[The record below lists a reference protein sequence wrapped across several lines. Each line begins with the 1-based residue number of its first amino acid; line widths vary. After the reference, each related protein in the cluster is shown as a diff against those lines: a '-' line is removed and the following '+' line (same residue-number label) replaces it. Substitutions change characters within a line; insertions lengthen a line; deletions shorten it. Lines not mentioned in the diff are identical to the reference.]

1 MFATGCVSVARYF
14 FISTLQ
20 VCLRL
25 LDKRQQV
32 KTVLLMHPSH
42 KHTIFTYLLTHF
54 LPGGAEIGVDSFS
67 HVGCDV

>member
-1 MFATGCVSVARYF
+1 MYPV
-14 FISTLQ
+14 
-20 VCLRL
+20 
-25 LDKRQQV
+25 
-32 KTVLLMHPSH
+32 P